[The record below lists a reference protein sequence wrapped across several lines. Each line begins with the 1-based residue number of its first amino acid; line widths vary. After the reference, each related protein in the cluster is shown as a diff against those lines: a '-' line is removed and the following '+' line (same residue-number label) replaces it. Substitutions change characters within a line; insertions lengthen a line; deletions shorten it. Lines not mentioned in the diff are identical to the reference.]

1 VTERIIKAA
10 VRGRYLSIPATTPGP
25 APLLL
30 GFHGYAEDAEAQLDR
45 LRSIPGSDR
54 WLTVSIQA
62 LHRFYQRRTDRVVA
76 SWMTRQDRELAI
88 ADNLEYVGNCI
99 DAISSEWAALPRIV
113 FAGFS
118 QGVGMA
124 FRAAAN
130 ASGRDA
136 SVIAT
141 GGDIPPELSPAA
153 LSRLSA
159 VLIARGKSDTWYKEA
174 QFSADRQRLAEAG
187 VPVQT
192 IEFEGGHE
200 WSGDLIATAAD
211 FLGKHAGQTRD
222 VSLTT

>member
-10 VRGRYLSIPATTPGP
+10 VRGRYLSILPPVPGP

-30 GFHGYAEDAEAQLDR
+30 GFHGYAEDAEVQLDR
-45 LRSIPGSDR
+45 LRSIPGSEC

-88 ADNLEYVGNCI
+88 ADNLEYVATCI
-99 DAISSEWAALPRIV
+99 DAISTEQPTLPATV

-118 QGVGMA
+118 QGAGMA
-124 FRAAAN
+124 FRAAVN
-130 ASGRDA
+130 ADGRTA

-141 GGDIPPELSPAA
+141 GGDIPPELSPSA

-159 VLIARGKSDTWYKEA
+159 VLIARGKSDTWYSDA
-174 QFSADRQRLAEAG
+174 QFNADRRRLADAG

-192 IEFEGGHE
+192 LEFDGGHE
-200 WSGDLIATAAD
+200 WSPELIAAASD
-211 FLGKHAGQTRD
+211 FLRERAM
-222 VSLTT
+222 SA

>member
-1 VTERIIKAA
+1 M
-10 VRGRYLSIPATTPGP
+10 
-25 APLLL
+25 LL

-45 LRSIPGSDR
+45 LRPIPGGDR

-88 ADNLEYVGNCI
+88 ADNLEYVANCI
-99 DAISSEWAALPRIV
+99 HAISSEWPILPATV

-118 QGVGMA
+118 QGAGMA

-130 ASGRDA
+130 AVGRSA

-153 LSRLSA
+153 LSGLSA
-159 VLIARGKSDTWYKEA
+159 VLIARGKSDTRYAEA
-174 QFSADRQRLAEAG
+174 QFNADRQRLADAG
-187 VPVQT
+187 VPLQT
-192 IEFEGGHE
+192 LEFDGGHE
-200 WSGDLIATAAD
+200 WSGELVATAAD
-211 FLGKHAGQTRD
+211 FLRD
-222 VSLTT
+222 RALSA